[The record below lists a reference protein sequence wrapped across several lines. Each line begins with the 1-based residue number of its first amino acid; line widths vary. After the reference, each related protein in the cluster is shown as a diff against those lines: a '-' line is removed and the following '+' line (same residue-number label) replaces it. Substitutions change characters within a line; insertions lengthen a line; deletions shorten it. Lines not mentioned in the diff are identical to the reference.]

1 MRIPVVVGQVPIT
14 WRPDRNC
21 AVIGAFLAGQTSP
34 GDLVVLPEA
43 VISGYDDELSGL
55 DDLDPRELSEAADAV
70 SELVAAHDVHL
81 LCGALALEDGTWR
94 NTAIYFSPEGRRWT
108 YRKVNLASSERGR
121 LVAGSTLPVLSAAI
135 GRTTVRI
142 GVQLCREIRFP
153 EQWHVLARS
162 GAQMLAYLTY
172 AANPREPA
180 GVWRSHLISRAAETQ
195 RYVLAANVA
204 HPDQHCPSM
213 IVSPRGDVLAEA
225 GTTEPTALR
234 HELELG
240 DVSDWYVSQ
249 QRSDVVEIGY
259 LGESDRG

>member
-1 MRIPVVVGQVPIT
+1 MTTSFPGWTISIRGSCPR
-14 WRPDRNC
+14 RPTRCPSSAPRTVLTCC
-21 AVIGAFLAGQTSP
+21 AARWLLRTAHGATRPSTSP
-34 GDLVVLPEA
+34 RRA
-43 VISGYDDELSGL
+43 
-55 DDLDPRELSEAADAV
+55 
-70 SELVAAHDVHL
+70 
-81 LCGALALEDGTWR
+81 
-94 NTAIYFSPEGRRWT
+94 RRWT

-135 GRTTVRI
+135 GGATVGI

-162 GAQMLAYLTY
+162 GAQLLAYLTY

-195 RYVLAANVA
+195 RYVVAANVA
-204 HPDQHCPSM
+204 HADQHCPSM

-225 GTTEPTALR
+225 GTTEPSALR

-249 QRSDVVEIGY
+249 QRSDVVGIRY